1 MQAQKIQVKYFNVH
15 KPRCKS
21 TGNNIARYSGQEGIL
36 EEFYTF
42 ELGSCQENVSK
53 VNRAASANL
62 LSLVKGNV
70 ISSASQELGIA
81 FLTEGNNLKLGLKQ
95 GLIHLKQ
102 IVLIQILPFQ
112 PNLDF
117 HCLHAHYFCP
127 FSFKCT
133 MQILFAFFNCRL
145 QLIKSLKVTFC
156 TYCIW
161 QLYSSN
167 AKSYG
172 NRREASPQK
181 YGRGPLLLSSLY
193 QNEDENN
200 LSSYS
205 G

>member
-21 TGNNIARYSGQEGIL
+21 TGNNIARYSGQEAIL

-53 VNRAASANL
+53 VNRAAGANL

-70 ISSASQELGIA
+70 ISSASQELSIA
-81 FLTEGNNLKLGLKQ
+81 FLIEGKHIKLGLKQ

-102 IVLIQILPFQ
+102 IVLIQILHFQ

-117 HCLHAHYFCP
+117 HCLHFHYFFP

-145 QLIKSLKVTFC
+145 
-156 TYCIW
+156 
-161 QLYSSN
+161 
-167 AKSYG
+167 
-172 NRREASPQK
+172 
-181 YGRGPLLLSSLY
+181 
-193 QNEDENN
+193 
-200 LSSYS
+200 
-205 G
+205 